1 MSHHQWWISTGWG
14 QPMISQGFM
23 AVYGSFMIRLRQI
36 ALVAHSLDQAIT
48 DISAALDVDVI
59 YRDPGVG
66 FFGLHNAL
74 FCIGDQF
81 LEVVSPIQEGTTA
94 GRLLDKLG
102 GDGGYMALYEV
113 DDLDARIDHV
123 KSLGIRTV
131 WEGTGD
137 AIRGRHL
144 HPRDTGGTLV
154 SLDQPDIAGE
164 WAWGGPQWKSRRA
177 SSAVSAIDS
186 FTVSVPDPDFSRTHW
201 TQLGINEAV
210 RFDPCGEQPEGL
222 TEVTMKCVDSSRD
235 GETFQ
240 LCGIT
245 ITLNA

>member
-1 MSHHQWWISTGWG
+1 MSG
-14 QPMISQGFM
+14 QGFK

-36 ALVAHSLDQAIT
+36 ALVAHSLDQAIS
-48 DISAALDVDVI
+48 DISGALDVDVI

-74 FCIGDQF
+74 FCVGDQF

-94 GRLLDKLG
+94 GRLLEKLG

-154 SLDQPDIAGE
+154 SLDQPDVAGE
-164 WAWGGPQWKSRRA
+164 WAWGGPEWKSRR
-177 SSAVSAIDS
+177 SSSVVSGIDS
-186 FTVSVPDPDFSRTHW
+186 FTVSVPDPEFSRAHW
-201 TQLGINEAV
+201 TKLGINEAV
-210 RFDPCGEQPEGL
+210 HFVAWGNQPEGL

-235 GETFQ
+235 GEK
-240 LCGIT
+240 LNVCGVT
-245 ITLNA
+245 ITLRA

>member
-1 MSHHQWWISTGWG
+1 
-14 QPMISQGFM
+14 
-23 AVYGSFMIRLRQI
+23 MIRLRQI
-36 ALVAHSLDQAIT
+36 ALVAHSLDQAIA
-48 DISAALDVDVI
+48 DISAALDVDVVF
-59 YRDPGVG
+59 RDPGVG

-74 FCIGDQF
+74 FSIGDQF

-94 GRLLDKLG
+94 GRLLEKLG

-154 SLDQPDIAGE
+154 SLDQPDVAGE
-164 WAWGGPQWKSRRA
+164 WAWGGPEWKSRR
-177 SSAVSAIDS
+177 SSSVVSGIDS
-186 FTVSVPDPDFSRTHW
+186 FTVSVPDPESSRVHW
-201 TQLGINEAV
+201 TTLGINEAV
-210 RFDPCGEQPEGL
+210 HFVACGNQPEGL
-222 TEVTMKCVDSSRD
+222 TEVTMKCVDRSRD
-235 GETFQ
+235 GET
-240 LCGIT
+240 LNVCGVT
-245 ITLNA
+245 ITLRA

>member
-1 MSHHQWWISTGWG
+1 
-14 QPMISQGFM
+14 
-23 AVYGSFMIRLRQI
+23 MIRLRQI
-36 ALVAHSLDQAIT
+36 ALVAHSLDQAIA
-48 DISAALDVDVI
+48 DISTALDVYVI

-94 GRLLDKLG
+94 GRLLEKLG

-154 SLDQPDIAGE
+154 SLDQPDIADE
-164 WAWGGPQWKSRRA
+164 WAWGGPRWKSRRA
-177 SSAVSAIDS
+177 SSVVAAIDS
-186 FTVSVPDPDFSRTHW
+186 FTVSVPDPESSRAHW
-201 TQLGINEAV
+201 TTLGINEAV
-210 RFDPCGEQPEGL
+210 HFVACGNQPEGL
-222 TEVTMKCVDSSRD
+222 TEVTMKCVDQSRN
-235 GETFQ
+235 GET
-240 LCGIT
+240 LNVCGVT
-245 ITLNA
+245 ITLRA

>member
-1 MSHHQWWISTGWG
+1 MGTTHDL
-14 QPMISQGFM
+14 QGFQ

-48 DISAALDVDVI
+48 DISEALDVDVI

-102 GDGGYMALYEV
+102 GNGGYMALYEV

-186 FTVSVPDPDFSRTHW
+186 FTVSVPDPDFSRSHW
-201 TQLGINEAV
+201 TQLVINEAV
-210 RFDPCGEQPEGL
+210 RFVSCGEQPEGL

-235 GETFQ
+235 SETFQ

-245 ITLNA
+245 ITLKA

>member
-1 MSHHQWWISTGWG
+1 
-14 QPMISQGFM
+14 
-23 AVYGSFMIRLRQI
+23 MIRLRQI
-36 ALVAHSLDQAIT
+36 ALVAHSLDQAIA
-48 DISAALDVDVI
+48 DITESLDVDVI
-59 YRDPGVG
+59 FRDPGVG

-81 LEVVSPIQEGTTA
+81 LEVVSPTKEGTTA
-94 GRLLDKLG
+94 GRLLEKLD

-113 DDLDARIDHV
+113 DDLDARINNV

-164 WAWGGPQWKSRRA
+164 WAWGGPEWKSRRP
-177 SSAVSAIDS
+177 SSVVSTIDS
-186 FTVSVPDPDFSRTHW
+186 FTVSVPDPDFTRSHW

-210 RFDPCGEQPEGL
+210 RFVACGNQPEGL
-222 TEVTMKCVDSSRD
+222 TEVTMKCVDSSRN
-235 GETFQ
+235 GETLQ
-240 LCGIT
+240 MCGIT
-245 ITLNA
+245 ITLRA

>member
-1 MSHHQWWISTGWG
+1 
-14 QPMISQGFM
+14 
-23 AVYGSFMIRLRQI
+23 
-36 ALVAHSLDQAIT
+36 
-48 DISAALDVDVI
+48 
-59 YRDPGVG
+59 VG

-94 GRLLDKLG
+94 GRLLEKLG

-123 KSLGIRTV
+123 KPLGIRTV

-154 SLDQPDIAGE
+154 SLDQPDVAGE
-164 WAWGGPQWKSRRA
+164 WAWGGPEWKSHR
-177 SSAVSAIDS
+177 SSSVVAGIDS
-186 FTVSVPDPDFSRTHW
+186 FTVSVPDAESSRAHW
-201 TQLGINEAV
+201 TTLGINEAV
-210 RFDPCGEQPEGL
+210 HFVACGNQPEGL

-235 GETFQ
+235 GEIFQ

-245 ITLNA
+245 ITLKA

>member
-1 MSHHQWWISTGWG
+1 VVDIHRVGTTHDL
-14 QPMISQGFM
+14 QGFQ

-36 ALVAHSLDQAIT
+36 ALVAHSLDQAIS
-48 DISAALDVDVI
+48 DISGALDVDVI

-113 DDLDARIDHV
+113 DDLDTRIDHV

-177 SSAVSAIDS
+177 SSVVSAIDS

-201 TQLGINEAV
+201 TKLGINEAV
-210 RFDPCGEQPEGL
+210 RFVSCEEQPEGL

-235 GETFQ
+235 GESFQ

-245 ITLNA
+245 ITLKA

>member
-1 MSHHQWWISTGWG
+1 MVDIHRVGTTHDL
-14 QPMISQGFM
+14 QGFQ

-36 ALVAHSLDQAIT
+36 ALVAHSLDEAIT
-48 DISAALDVDVI
+48 DISEALDVDVI

-222 TEVTMKCVDSSRD
+222 TEVTMKCIDSSRD

>member
-1 MSHHQWWISTGWG
+1 
-14 QPMISQGFM
+14 
-23 AVYGSFMIRLRQI
+23 
-36 ALVAHSLDQAIT
+36 
-48 DISAALDVDVI
+48 
-59 YRDPGVG
+59 VG

-94 GRLLDKLG
+94 GRLLEKLG

-154 SLDQPDIAGE
+154 SLDQPDVAGE
-164 WAWGGPQWKSRRA
+164 WAWGGPEWKSRR
-177 SSAVSAIDS
+177 SSSVVSGIDS
-186 FTVSVPDPDFSRTHW
+186 FTVSVPDPESSRIHW
-201 TQLGINEAV
+201 TTLGINEAV
-210 RFDPCGEQPEGL
+210 RFVACGNQPEGL
-222 TEVTMKCVDSSRD
+222 TEVTMKYVDSSRD
-235 GETFQ
+235 GET
-240 LCGIT
+240 LKVCGVT
-245 ITLNA
+245 ITLRA

>member
-1 MSHHQWWISTGWG
+1 
-14 QPMISQGFM
+14 MISQGFK

-48 DISAALDVDVI
+48 DISVALDVDVI

-94 GRLLDKLG
+94 GRLLEKLG

-113 DDLDARIDHV
+113 DDLDARIDNV

-154 SLDQPDIAGE
+154 SLDQPDVAGE
-164 WAWGGPQWKSRRA
+164 WAWGGPEWKSRR
-177 SSAVSAIDS
+177 SSSVVSGIDS
-186 FTVSVPDPDFSRTHW
+186 FTVSVPDPESSRAHW
-201 TQLGINEAV
+201 TTLGINEAV
-210 RFDPCGEQPEGL
+210 HFVACGNQPEGL
-222 TEVTMKCVDSSRD
+222 TEVTMKCVDPSRD
-235 GETFQ
+235 GET
-240 LCGIT
+240 LNVCGVT
-245 ITLNA
+245 ITLRA

>member
-1 MSHHQWWISTGWG
+1 M
-14 QPMISQGFM
+14 
-23 AVYGSFMIRLRQI
+23 
-36 ALVAHSLDQAIT
+36 
-48 DISAALDVDVI
+48 
-59 YRDPGVG
+59 
-66 FFGLHNAL
+66 
-74 FCIGDQF
+74 
-81 LEVVSPIQEGTTA
+81 
-94 GRLLDKLG
+94 
-102 GDGGYMALYEV
+102 
-113 DDLDARIDHV
+113 

-164 WAWGGPQWKSRRA
+164 WSWGGPQWKSRRA
-177 SSAVSAIDS
+177 SSVVSAIDS

-201 TQLGINEAV
+201 MQLGINEAV
-210 RFDPCGEQPEGL
+210 RFAACGNQPEGL

-235 GETFQ
+235 GEIFQ

-245 ITLNA
+245 ITLKA

>member
-1 MSHHQWWISTGWG
+1 
-14 QPMISQGFM
+14 
-23 AVYGSFMIRLRQI
+23 MIRLRQI
-36 ALVAHSLDQAIT
+36 ALVAHSLDQAIA
-48 DISAALDVDVI
+48 DISAALDVDVVF
-59 YRDPGVG
+59 RDPGVG

-81 LEVVSPIQEGTTA
+81 LEVVSPIEEGTTA
-94 GRLLDKLG
+94 GRLLEKLG

-154 SLDQPDIAGE
+154 SLDQPDVAGE
-164 WAWGGPQWKSRRA
+164 WAWGGPEWKSHR
-177 SSAVSAIDS
+177 SSSVVSGIDS
-186 FTVSVPDPDFSRTHW
+186 FTVSVPDPESSRVHW
-201 TQLGINEAV
+201 TTLGINEAV
-210 RFDPCGEQPEGL
+210 HFEACGNQPEGL

-235 GETFQ
+235 GET
-240 LCGIT
+240 LNVCGVT
-245 ITLNA
+245 ITLRA

>member
-1 MSHHQWWISTGWG
+1 
-14 QPMISQGFM
+14 
-23 AVYGSFMIRLRQI
+23 
-36 ALVAHSLDQAIT
+36 
-48 DISAALDVDVI
+48 VI

-94 GRLLDKLG
+94 GRLLEKLG

-113 DDLDARIDHV
+113 DDLDARIEHV

-164 WAWGGPQWKSRRA
+164 WAWGGPDWKLHRP
-177 SSAVSAIDS
+177 SSVVSSIDS
-186 FTVSVPDPDFSRTHW
+186 FTMSVPDPESSRIHW
-201 TQLGINEAV
+201 TQLGINEAA
-210 RFDPCGEQPEGL
+210 RFEPFGDQPEGL
-222 TEVTMKCVDSSRD
+222 TEVTMKSVDSSRD
-235 GETFQ
+235 GET
-240 LCGIT
+240 LNVCGVT
-245 ITLNA
+245 ITLRA

>member
-1 MSHHQWWISTGWG
+1 
-14 QPMISQGFM
+14 
-23 AVYGSFMIRLRQI
+23 MIRLRQI

-48 DISAALDVDVI
+48 DISDALDVDVI

-94 GRLLDKLG
+94 GRLLEKLG
-102 GDGGYMALYEV
+102 ADGGYMALFEV
-113 DDLDARIDHV
+113 DDLDARIDHM

-164 WAWGGPQWKSRRA
+164 WAWGGPEWKSHRA
-177 SSAVSAIDS
+177 STVVSAIDS
-186 FTVSVPDPDFSRTHW
+186 FTVSVPDPASSRVHW
-201 TQLGINEAV
+201 TTLGINEAV
-210 RFDPCGEQPEGL
+210 RFVPCGEQPEGL
-222 TEVTMKCVDSSRD
+222 TEVTMKCFDSSRD
-235 GETFQ
+235 GESFQ

-245 ITLNA
+245 ITLKA

>member
-1 MSHHQWWISTGWG
+1 
-14 QPMISQGFM
+14 
-23 AVYGSFMIRLRQI
+23 
-36 ALVAHSLDQAIT
+36 
-48 DISAALDVDVI
+48 
-59 YRDPGVG
+59 
-66 FFGLHNAL
+66 
-74 FCIGDQF
+74 
-81 LEVVSPIQEGTTA
+81 VVSPIQEGTTA
-94 GRLLDKLG
+94 GRLLEKLG

-154 SLDQPDIAGE
+154 SLDQPDVAGE
-164 WAWGGPQWKSRRA
+164 WAWGGPEWKSRRT
-177 SSAVSAIDS
+177 SSVVSGIDS
-186 FTVSVPDPDFSRTHW
+186 FTVSVPSPESSRAHW
-201 TQLGINEAV
+201 TTLGINEAV
-210 RFDPCGEQPEGL
+210 RFVPCGEQPEGL
-222 TEVTMKCVDSSRD
+222 TEVTMRCVDSSRD

-245 ITLNA
+245 ITLKA

>member
-1 MSHHQWWISTGWG
+1 
-14 QPMISQGFM
+14 
-23 AVYGSFMIRLRQI
+23 MIRLRQI
-36 ALVAHSLDQAIT
+36 ALVAHSLDQAIA
-48 DISAALDVDVI
+48 DISAALDVDVVF
-59 YRDPGVG
+59 RDPGVG

-94 GRLLDKLG
+94 GRLLEKLG

-154 SLDQPDIAGE
+154 SLDQPDVAGE
-164 WAWGGPQWKSRRA
+164 WAWGGPEWKSRR
-177 SSAVSAIDS
+177 SSSVVSGIDS
-186 FTVSVPDPDFSRTHW
+186 FTVSVPDPESSRVYW
-201 TQLGINEAV
+201 TTLGINEAV
-210 RFDPCGEQPEGL
+210 HFEACGNQPEGL

-235 GETFQ
+235 GET
-240 LCGIT
+240 LNVCGVT
-245 ITLNA
+245 ITLRA

>member
-1 MSHHQWWISTGWG
+1 MGTTHDL
-14 QPMISQGFM
+14 QGFQ

-36 ALVAHSLDQAIT
+36 ALVAHSLDQAIA

-154 SLDQPDIAGE
+154 SLDQPDTAGE
-164 WAWGGPQWKSRRA
+164 WAWGGPEWKSHRT
-177 SSAVSAIDS
+177 SSVVSTIDS
-186 FTVSVPDPDFSRTHW
+186 FTASVPDPESSSAHW
-201 TQLGINEAV
+201 TTLGINEAV
-210 RFDPCGEQPEGL
+210 RFVPSGDQPEGL

-245 ITLNA
+245 ITLKA

>member
-1 MSHHQWWISTGWG
+1 MVDIHRVGTTHDL
-14 QPMISQGFM
+14 QGFQ

-48 DISAALDVDVI
+48 DISEALDVDVI

-164 WAWGGPQWKSRRA
+164 WAWGGPQCKSRRA

-186 FTVSVPDPDFSRTHW
+186 FTVSVPDPDFSHTHW

-210 RFDPCGEQPEGL
+210 RFVPCGEQPEGL

-235 GETFQ
+235 GVKFQ

-245 ITLNA
+245 ITLKT

>member
-1 MSHHQWWISTGWG
+1 
-14 QPMISQGFM
+14 
-23 AVYGSFMIRLRQI
+23 MIRLRQI
-36 ALVAHSLDQAIT
+36 ALVAHSLDQAIS
-48 DISAALDVDVI
+48 DISGALDVDVI

-81 LEVVSPIQEGTTA
+81 LEVVSPIQEDTTA

-113 DDLDARIDHV
+113 DDLDARIGHV

-154 SLDQPDIAGE
+154 SLDQPDIAGD

-177 SSAVSAIDS
+177 SSVVSAIDS
-186 FTVSVPDPDFSRTHW
+186 FTVSVPEPESSRAHW
-201 TQLGINEAV
+201 TTLGINEAV
-210 RFDPCGEQPEGL
+210 RFVPCGEQPEGL
-222 TEVTMKCVDSSRD
+222 TEVTMKCVDSSRNGD
-235 GETFQ
+235 SFQ

-245 ITLNA
+245 ITLKA

>member
-1 MSHHQWWISTGWG
+1 
-14 QPMISQGFM
+14 MISQGFM

-36 ALVAHSLDQAIT
+36 ALVAHSLDQAIA

-74 FCIGDQF
+74 FCIGDQ
-81 LEVVSPIQEGTTA
+81 
-94 GRLLDKLG
+94 LG

-245 ITLNA
+245 ITLKL

>member
-1 MSHHQWWISTGWG
+1 
-14 QPMISQGFM
+14 MISRGFT

-36 ALVAHSLDQAIT
+36 ALVAHSLDQAIS

-113 DDLDARIDHV
+113 DDLDARIEHV

-164 WAWGGPQWKSRRA
+164 WAWGGPEWKSRR
-177 SSAVSAIDS
+177 SSSVVSGIDS
-186 FTVSVPDPDFSRTHW
+186 FTVSVPDPESSRVHW
-201 TQLGINEAV
+201 TTLGINEAV
-210 RFDPCGEQPEGL
+210 HFEACGNQPEGL

-235 GETFQ
+235 GETLQ
-240 LCGIT
+240 ICGIA
-245 ITLNA
+245 ITLRA

>member
-1 MSHHQWWISTGWG
+1 MSV
-14 QPMISQGFM
+14 QGFV
-23 AVYGSFMIRLRQI
+23 AVYGSSMIRLRQI
-36 ALVAHSLDQAIT
+36 ALVAHSLDQAIA
-48 DISAALDVDVI
+48 DISESLDVDVI
-59 YRDPGVG
+59 FRDPGVG

-81 LEVVSPIQEGTTA
+81 LEVVSPTKEGTTA
-94 GRLLDKLG
+94 GRLLEKLG

-113 DDLDARIDHV
+113 DDLDARINNV

-164 WAWGGPQWKSRRA
+164 WAWGGPDWKSHRP
-177 SSAVSAIDS
+177 SSVVSSIDS
-186 FTVSVPDPDFSRTHW
+186 FTVSVPDPDFTGSHW
-201 TQLGINEAV
+201 TQLCINEAV
-210 RFDPCGEQPEGL
+210 RFIPCGDQPEGL
-222 TEVTMKCVDSSRD
+222 TEVTMKCIDSSRD
-235 GETFQ
+235 GETISV
-240 LCGIT
+240 CGVT
-245 ITLNA
+245 ITLRA

>member
-1 MSHHQWWISTGWG
+1 MGTTHDL
-14 QPMISQGFM
+14 QGFQ

-36 ALVAHSLDQAIT
+36 ALVAHSLDQAIS
-48 DISAALDVDVI
+48 DISGALDVDVI

-81 LEVVSPIQEGTTA
+81 LEVVSPIQDGTTA

-131 WEGTGD
+131 WEGSGD

-154 SLDQPDIAGE
+154 SLDQPDVAGE
-164 WAWGGPQWKSRRA
+164 WAWGGPDWKSHRP
-177 SSAVSAIDS
+177 SSVVSTIDS
-186 FTVSVPDPDFSRTHW
+186 FTVSVPNPDVSRKHW
-201 TQLGINEAV
+201 TQLGINEAA
-210 RFDPCGEQPEGL
+210 RFESCGNQPEGL
-222 TEVTMKCVDSSRD
+222 TEVTMKCTDSSRD
-235 GETFQ
+235 GETLQ
-240 LCGIT
+240 ICGIT
-245 ITLNA
+245 ITLRT

>member
-1 MSHHQWWISTGWG
+1 
-14 QPMISQGFM
+14 MISQGFT

-48 DISAALDVDVI
+48 DISAALDLDVI

-94 GRLLDKLG
+94 GRLLEKLG

-113 DDLDARIDHV
+113 DDLDTRIDHV

-154 SLDQPDIAGE
+154 SLDQPDVAGE
-164 WAWGGPQWKSRRA
+164 WAWGGPEWKSRR
-177 SSAVSAIDS
+177 SSSVVSGIDS
-186 FTVSVPDPDFSRTHW
+186 FTVSVPDPESSRVHW
-201 TQLGINEAV
+201 TTLGINEAV
-210 RFDPCGEQPEGL
+210 HFEACGNQPEGL

-235 GETFQ
+235 GET
-240 LCGIT
+240 LNVCGVT
-245 ITLNA
+245 ITLRA

>member
-1 MSHHQWWISTGWG
+1 MWWISTGCG
-14 QPMISQGFM
+14 EPLSGQGFK

-36 ALVAHSLDQAIT
+36 ALVAHSLDHAIA
-48 DISAALDVDVI
+48 DISSALDVDMI

-81 LEVVSPIQEGTTA
+81 LEVISPIQEGTTA
-94 GRLLDKLG
+94 GRLLEKLG

-113 DDLDARIDHV
+113 DDLDSRIDHV

-154 SLDQPDIAGE
+154 SLDQPDVAGE
-164 WAWGGPQWKSRRA
+164 WAWGGPEWKSHRSSSVA
-177 SSAVSAIDS
+177 SSIDS
-186 FTVSVPDPDFSRTHW
+186 FTVSVPDPESSRDHW
-201 TQLGINEAV
+201 TTLGINEAV
-210 RFDPCGEQPEGL
+210 RFAACGNQPEGL
-222 TEVTMKCVDSSRD
+222 TEVTMKCVDSTRD
-235 GETFQ
+235 GET
-240 LCGIT
+240 LNVCGVT
-245 ITLNA
+245 ITLRA

>member
-1 MSHHQWWISTGWG
+1 MWWISTGCG
-14 QPMISQGFM
+14 EPLSGQGFK

-36 ALVAHSLDQAIT
+36 ALVAHSLDQAIS
-48 DISAALDVDVI
+48 DISAAIDVDVI

-94 GRLLDKLG
+94 GRLLEKLG

-164 WAWGGPQWKSRRA
+164 WAWGGPEWKSRR
-177 SSAVSAIDS
+177 SSSVVSGIDS
-186 FTVSVPDPDFSRTHW
+186 FTVSVPDPEFSRANW
-201 TQLGINEAV
+201 TTLGINEAV
-210 RFDPCGEQPEGL
+210 HFVACGNQPEGL

-235 GETFQ
+235 GEK
-240 LCGIT
+240 LNVCGVT
-245 ITLNA
+245 ITLRA

>member
-1 MSHHQWWISTGWG
+1 
-14 QPMISQGFM
+14 
-23 AVYGSFMIRLRQI
+23 MIRLRQI

-48 DISAALDVDVI
+48 DISVALDVDVI

-154 SLDQPDIAGE
+154 SLDQPDVAGE
-164 WAWGGPQWKSRRA
+164 WAWGGPEWKSRR
-177 SSAVSAIDS
+177 SSSVVSGIDS
-186 FTVSVPDPDFSRTHW
+186 FTVSVPDPESSRVHW
-201 TQLGINEAV
+201 TTLGINEAV
-210 RFDPCGEQPEGL
+210 HFEACGNQPEGL

-235 GETFQ
+235 GET
-240 LCGIT
+240 LNVCGVT
-245 ITLNA
+245 ITLRA

>member
-1 MSHHQWWISTGWG
+1 
-14 QPMISQGFM
+14 MISQGFK

-36 ALVAHSLDQAIT
+36 ALVAHSLDQAIA

-74 FCIGDQF
+74 FCIGNQF

-94 GRLLDKLG
+94 GRLLEKLG

-113 DDLDARIDHV
+113 DDLDTRIDHV

-154 SLDQPDIAGE
+154 SLDQPDVAGE
-164 WAWGGPQWKSRRA
+164 WAWGGPQWKSHRP
-177 SSAVSAIDS
+177 SSVVSCIDS
-186 FTVSVPDPDFSRTHW
+186 FTVSVPDPESSRAHW
-201 TQLGINEAV
+201 TTLGINEAV
-210 RFDPCGEQPEGL
+210 HFVACGNQPEGL
-222 TEVTMKCVDSSRD
+222 TEVTMKCVDRSRD
-235 GETFQ
+235 GET
-240 LCGIT
+240 LNVCGVT
-245 ITLNA
+245 ITLRA

>member
-1 MSHHQWWISTGWG
+1 MVDIHRVGTTHDL
-14 QPMISQGFM
+14 QGFQ

-36 ALVAHSLDQAIT
+36 ALVAHSLDQAIS
-48 DISAALDVDVI
+48 DISGALDVDVI

-113 DDLDARIDHV
+113 DDLDTRIDHV

-177 SSAVSAIDS
+177 SSVVSAIDS

-201 TQLGINEAV
+201 TKLGINEAV
-210 RFDPCGEQPEGL
+210 RFVSCEEQPEGL

-235 GETFQ
+235 GESFQ

-245 ITLNA
+245 ITLKA

>member
-1 MSHHQWWISTGWG
+1 
-14 QPMISQGFM
+14 MISAGFR

-36 ALVAHSLDQAIT
+36 ALVAHSLDQAIS
-48 DISAALDVDVI
+48 DISASLDLDVI

-113 DDLDARIDHV
+113 DDLDARINHV

-154 SLDQPDIAGE
+154 SLDQPDITGE
-164 WAWGGPQWKSRRA
+164 WAWGGPEWKSRRT
-177 SSAVSAIDS
+177 SSVVSSIDS
-186 FTVSVPDPDFSRTHW
+186 FTVSVPDPVFTRAHW
-201 TQLGINEAV
+201 AQLGIHEAV
-210 RFDPCGEQPEGL
+210 RFATCGDQPEGL
-222 TEVTMKCVDSSRD
+222 SEVTMKCVDSSRN

-245 ITLNA
+245 VTLKA

>member
-1 MSHHQWWISTGWG
+1 MVDIHRVGTTHDL
-14 QPMISQGFM
+14 QGFQ

-36 ALVAHSLDQAIT
+36 ALVAHSLDQAIS
-48 DISAALDVDVI
+48 DISGALDVDVI

-94 GRLLDKLG
+94 GRLLEKLG

-113 DDLDARIDHV
+113 DDLDTRIDHV

-177 SSAVSAIDS
+177 SSVVSAIDS

-201 TQLGINEAV
+201 TKLGINEAV
-210 RFDPCGEQPEGL
+210 RFVSCEEQPEGL

-235 GETFQ
+235 GESFQ

-245 ITLNA
+245 ITLKA

>member
-1 MSHHQWWISTGWG
+1 
-14 QPMISQGFM
+14 
-23 AVYGSFMIRLRQI
+23 MIRLRQI
-36 ALVAHSLDQAIT
+36 ALVAHSLDQAIA
-48 DISAALDVDVI
+48 DISAALDADVI

-94 GRLLDKLG
+94 GRLLEKLG

-113 DDLDARIDHV
+113 DDLDARIEHV

-164 WAWGGPQWKSRRA
+164 WAWGGPDWKSHRP
-177 SSAVSAIDS
+177 SSVVSSIHS
-186 FTVSVPDPDFSRTHW
+186 FTVSVPDHEFSRSHW
-201 TQLGINEAV
+201 TQLGINEAARYV
-210 RFDPCGEQPEGL
+210 ACGNQPEGL

-235 GETFQ
+235 GET
-240 LCGIT
+240 LNVCGVT
-245 ITLNA
+245 ITLRA

>member
-1 MSHHQWWISTGWG
+1 
-14 QPMISQGFM
+14 
-23 AVYGSFMIRLRQI
+23 
-36 ALVAHSLDQAIT
+36 
-48 DISAALDVDVI
+48 
-59 YRDPGVG
+59 VG

-94 GRLLDKLG
+94 GRLLEKLG

-154 SLDQPDIAGE
+154 SLDQPDVADE
-164 WAWGGPQWKSRRA
+164 WAWGGPEWKSRRT
-177 SSAVSAIDS
+177 SSVVSSIDS
-186 FTVSVPDPDFSRTHW
+186 FTVSVPDPESSRAHW
-201 TQLGINEAV
+201 TTLGINEAV
-210 RFDPCGEQPEGL
+210 RFATCGNQPEGL

-235 GETFQ
+235 GET
-240 LCGIT
+240 LNVCGVT
-245 ITLNA
+245 ITLRA

>member
-1 MSHHQWWISTGWG
+1 
-14 QPMISQGFM
+14 MISQGFK

-94 GRLLDKLG
+94 GRLLEKLG

-113 DDLDARIDHV
+113 DDLDARIDNV

-164 WAWGGPQWKSRRA
+164 WAWGGPEWKSHR
-177 SSAVSAIDS
+177 SSSVVSGIDS
-186 FTVSVPDPDFSRTHW
+186 FTVSVPDPESSRAHW
-201 TQLGINEAV
+201 TTLGINEAV
-210 RFDPCGEQPEGL
+210 RFTACGNQPEGL
-222 TEVTMKCVDSSRD
+222 NEVTMKCVDRSRD
-235 GETFQ
+235 GET
-240 LCGIT
+240 LNVCGVT
-245 ITLNA
+245 ITLRA